1 MSITAT
7 ASTAPMVKL
16 PMDHDRWKYRAG
28 LLVCSLLAA
37 GEAGAQAV
45 GSPNQG
51 QGLGNTLRDEAGAP
65 IAHGLQLEYGVDA
78 GIGETDNI
86 NMTPTNKVS
95 QTTALIDVDF
105 DAKERSE
112 RLDADARGAFSYLD
126 FLQGAYGNELI
137 GRFDGSAELALIQD
151 RLTWRFQDDFGQ
163 AQLDPFAAVTPANR
177 ENVNYFSTGPQ
188 LELRFG
194 PTVFL
199 NAGARYT
206 RTDYQTSPFDS
217 NRFEGDLA
225 VGTHL
230 SSRSSASVD
239 GSFERVLFTTTV
251 IDGVV
256 VNTNFNRSSVFGHYE
271 LEGARTTLTANL
283 GATKVDQG
291 SDSNTGP
298 SAKLQVARALS
309 SASKLTFSLGRD
321 LTDASAGFGNLQ
333 AGAIPVVGT
342 APATQQLLN
351 YTVTYATAEWSYRRN
366 RTGIYVS
373 ANWERDQYSGQPTL
387 DSTRSQLQFRF
398 DRQLTRSFSADFF
411 ASIGRI
417 NYPHP
422 DLLAVTDPQP
432 IFVNFTASGFAETD
446 GQVGT
451 NLVYRYGR
459 GLEFRLRYDHTTR
472 IVSGIASG
480 SGYQANRVFLTVG
493 YRPGKAGPG

>member
-1 MSITAT
+1 
-7 ASTAPMVKL
+7 MVKV
-16 PMDHDRWKYRAG
+16 PMDRDRWHYHTG
-28 LLVCSLLAA
+28 IIVCGLLAA
-37 GEAGAQAV
+37 GAAGAQTV
-45 GSPNQG
+45 GSSNQSL
-51 QGLGNTLRDEAGAP
+51 GLGNALTDASGAP
-65 IAHGLQLEYGVDA
+65 IAHGLQLAYGVDA
-78 GIGETDNI
+78 GIGETDNV
-86 NMTPTNKVS
+86 NLTPTNKVS
-95 QTTALIDVDF
+95 QTMALVDLDF

-126 FLQGAYGNELI
+126 FLQGAYGNELL
-137 GRFDGSAELALIQD
+137 GRFDGSAEVALIQD

-163 AQLDPFAAVTPANR
+163 SQLDPFAAVTPANL

-199 NAGARYT
+199 NAGARYS

-217 NRFEGDLA
+217 NRFEGDLG

-256 VNTNFNRSSVFGHYE
+256 VNTNFNRTSLFGHYE
-271 LEGARTTLTANL
+271 LEGARTNLTANL
-283 GATKVDQG
+283 GVTKVDQG

-298 SAKLQVARALS
+298 SAKLQVARTLS
-309 SASKLTFSLGRD
+309 SASKLTFTLGRD

-342 APATQQLLN
+342 APAAQQLLN
-351 YTVTYATAEWSYRRN
+351 YTVTYATAEWSYQRN
-366 RTGIYVS
+366 RTGIFVS
-373 ANWERDQYSGQPTL
+373 ANWERDQYSSQPAL
-387 DSTRSQLQFRF
+387 DLTRSQLQFRF
-398 DRQLTRSFSADFF
+398 NRQLTRSFSADLF
-411 ASIGRI
+411 ASLGRV

-422 DLLAVTDPQP
+422 NLLEVTNPQP
-432 IFVNFTASGFAETD
+432 IFLNTAPLGFAETD

-451 NLVYRYGR
+451 NVIYHYGR

-472 IVSGIASG
+472 IVSGAASG
-480 SGYQANRVFLTVG
+480 TGYQDNRVFLTVG
-493 YRPGKAGPG
+493 YRPGKAGPV